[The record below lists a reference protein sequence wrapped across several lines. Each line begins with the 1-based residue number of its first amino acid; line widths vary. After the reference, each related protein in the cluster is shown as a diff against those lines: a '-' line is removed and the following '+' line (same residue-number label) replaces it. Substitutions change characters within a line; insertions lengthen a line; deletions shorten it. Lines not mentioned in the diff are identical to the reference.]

1 MTTPTS
7 SEKWIISAWSVLA
20 VFVILNPLTYFI
32 TNSIFSIIGAPTIQN
47 SKGPLGL
54 AAPTLFGF
62 VLHLVVF
69 FLLIR
74 VMMEIDL
81 PGSS

>member
-1 MTTPTS
+1 MTKPTS

-20 VFVILNPLTYFI
+20 VFVILNPLTYFG
-32 TNSIFSIIGAPTIQN
+32 TNYIFSILGAPTIQN
-47 SKGPLGL
+47 SIGPLGL
-54 AAPTLFGF
+54 AAPTKFGF

-69 FLLIR
+69 FFLIR